1 MSSKAASEPRQISV
15 AISDALL
22 AVTSTMSVFLLKDNP
37 DCVVDAYSFAVLALA
52 ASAGVI
58 RFGIAPSF
66 VPVHKFLA
74 LIAANSVAML
84 SLSIWTFNDG
94 DTVDRTTRLMACA
107 LILLIC
113 EIPCWW
119 WGLDSFLEM
128 FQTIV
133 IGMCLSLVVIKSY
146 YLIPNDEGKLFLMGV
161 FLYLS
166 SSILVGT
173 KGSYG
178 PIKRVDVFHVMLVFA
193 NFAFTKGIMLQ
204 RKF

>member
-1 MSSKAASEPRQISV
+1 MRYHVGGGGLTASSKCSKPSV
-15 AISDALL
+15 TL
-22 AVTSTMSVFLLKDNP
+22 
-37 DCVVDAYSFAVLALA
+37 SFFHFSPLT
-52 ASAGVI
+52 
-58 RFGIAPSF
+58 
-66 VPVHKFLA
+66 VPV
-74 LIAANSVAML
+74 
-84 SLSIWTFNDG
+84 
-94 DTVDRTTRLMACA
+94 
-107 LILLIC
+107 
-113 EIPCWW
+113 
-119 WGLDSFLEM
+119 
-128 FQTIV
+128 V